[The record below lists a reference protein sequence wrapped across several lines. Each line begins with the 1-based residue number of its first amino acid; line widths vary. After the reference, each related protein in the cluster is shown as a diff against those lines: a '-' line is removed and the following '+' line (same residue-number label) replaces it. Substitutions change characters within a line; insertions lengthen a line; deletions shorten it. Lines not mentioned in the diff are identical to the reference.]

1 LGRCRRIRRAA
12 EIIEGRAPAAPPRP
26 AADTDA
32 TRSGDNPV
40 TAGPLAFLE
49 YSDPEGIAAGI
60 REDMLKADPDLRPP
74 YPPYDRERV
83 RRIGYR
89 VPM

>member
-1 LGRCRRIRRAA
+1 
-12 EIIEGRAPAAPPRP
+12 
-26 AADTDA
+26 
-32 TRSGDNPV
+32 V